1 MMLGDDN
8 GKWRKG
14 YFDSILSFFRHYSS
28 HWLGIEGGHVAR
40 RVRQFFFAALD
51 VHVLL
56 QRWCHQLVSS

>member
-1 MMLGDDN
+1 MTMEN
-8 GKWRKG
+8 GEKAT
-14 YFDSILSFFRHYSS
+14 STQFFPFFVISR
-28 HWLGIEGGHVAR
+28 WLGIEGGHVAR